1 MKNKKPIQF
10 NFCLFIS
17 MLSLL
22 ASVSCKK
29 APNTYKIML
38 VHAST
43 GADIVDFYLQG
54 NIAGRNILFGENT
67 GYLEAIV
74 EGDDKFVAEVKA
86 STTGSLLATEF
97 DPDLIAE
104 AHYSLYIFGNTA
116 ELSKVLLNDS
126 YEEPQNGHA
135 MVRFVHMS
143 ADAPALDVLAN
154 GVPVVTNKAYYG
166 NSKFNGAT
174 GFQEVLSGN
183 YTISFQTNGT
193 GDMIMSAAD
202 INLEAGK
209 IYTLYAK
216 GLLNGTGAHALDL
229 GVVRMK

>member
-1 MKNKKPIQF
+1 MKSKKPIQ
-10 NFCLFIS
+10 IH
-17 MLSLL
+17 LSHYLCVILLL
-22 ASVSCKK
+22 ATLSCKK
-29 APNTYKIML
+29 APTTYKVML

-43 GADIVDFYLQG
+43 GTAKVDFYLQG
-54 NIAGRNILFGENT
+54 NIAERNILFGENT

-74 EGDDKFVAEVKA
+74 EGDDKFVAEIKA
-86 STTGSLLATEF
+86 SATGSLLATEF
-97 DPDLIAE
+97 DPQLIAN
-104 AHYSLYIFGNTA
+104 AHYSMYIFGNTA
-116 ELSKVLLNDS
+116 ELSKVLLNDE
-126 YEEPQNGHA
+126 YEEPQTGHA
-135 MVRFVHMS
+135 LVRFVHMS

-174 GFQEVLSGN
+174 GFQEVLSGK
-183 YTISFQTNGT
+183 YTISFQTNET

-209 IYTLYAK
+209 VYTLYAK